1 MLLSGPIGTQKCQ
14 GLNTVQRR
22 MKSTTLL
29 EEMTKITD
37 YANPSETVML
47 QAFNWESH
55 KAGRGDW
62 YGIVASKLQMFK
74 ETWLDLAFRL
84 PTPDLTLSRVFL
96 QIRLK
101 TAEVTARY
109 TNIIRSHPT
118 HPIPWDQIW
127 YGWAMATGPCWAETF
142 FRQDMGITD
151 LWLPPCT
158 ASVAPQGYLPSQLFN
173 LDGSKYGNK
182 DESLMKRV
190 TGMTGDDRKISQ
202 LLLLILNFGCLAW
215 SIP

>member
-118 HPIPWDQIW
+118 HIQYRGTR
-127 YGWAMATGPCWAETF
+127 YGMVGP
-142 FRQDMGITD
+142 
-151 LWLPPCT
+151 WLPGHVGPRRVFARTWGSQISGCRLAQPQSHLKAICLHNFST
-158 ASVAPQGYLPSQLFN
+158 WMAPN
-173 LDGSKYGNK
+173 METRTK
-182 DESLMKRV
+182 V
-190 TGMTGDDRKISQ
+190 
-202 LLLLILNFGCLAW
+202 
-215 SIP
+215 